1 MNFLI
6 AAACESSGILSVI
19 LFVKTLLNIICI
31 GVPIILIVL
40 AAIDLGKIVMS
51 GETKKPISS
60 LVSRMIGAC
69 GIFFVPYLVSLL
81 IDLVGVF
88 DTKNFTVCMDNANT
102 ETIAYYKGVE
112 KEREE
117 LELQKLETEREAAKK
132 EREEIAKKREEARK
146 KNEEK
151 AKEAEKE
158 NGNNNGN
165 YPGSDYNRG
174 ETIEGNATTASQVV
188 WDRNDCSKVSNLTV
202 SQLIAILNSHGG
214 KAVRYVPLAADLITA
229 ENKYKV
235 NVFFL
240 LGVSAMESGWIN
252 EEHDMI
258 SKCNNLGGICATS
271 NRPSYGCF
279 KNSNCEFAYFASRGE
294 FVDSHARLLGQSYLD
309 PNGVW
314 YEGKRAEDVV
324 IHYCPGCTEWP
335 KTANAIANQL
345 YAHVSKVM

>member
-31 GVPIILIVL
+31 GVPIILIL
-40 AAIDLGKIVMS
+40 MAAIDLGKIVMS
-51 GETKKPISS
+51 GDTKKPMKS
-60 LVSRMIGAC
+60 LIARMIGAC
-69 GIFFVPYLVSLL
+69 GIFFVPFLVNLL

-88 DTKNFTVCMDNANT
+88 DTKNFTVCMNNANT
-102 ETIAYYKGVE
+102 ETITYYKSVE
-112 KEREE
+112 KEREA
-117 LELQKLETEREAAKK
+117 LEMQKLQTEQEAARK

-151 AKEAEKE
+151 AKEEE
-158 NGNNNGN
+158 NNNGN
-165 YPGSDYNRG
+165 YPGSNYDRG
-174 ETIEGNATTASQVV
+174 DIIEGNATVASQVV
-188 WDRNDCSKVSNLTV
+188 WDRNDCSRVSNLTV

-229 ENKYKV
+229 ENKYQV

-240 LGVSAMESGWIN
+240 LGVSALESGWIN
-252 EEHDMI
+252 EEHSMI
-258 SKCNNLGGICATS
+258 SKCNNLGGVCATAS
-271 NRPSYGCF
+271 RPSYGCF
-279 KNSNCEFAYFASRGE
+279 KNSNCEFAYYASRGE
-294 FVDSHARLLGQSYLD
+294 FVDSHARLLGQSYLN
-309 PNGVW
+309 PNGAL

-335 KTANAIANQL
+335 NTANAIAYQL
-345 YAHVSKVM
+345 YAHVSRVM